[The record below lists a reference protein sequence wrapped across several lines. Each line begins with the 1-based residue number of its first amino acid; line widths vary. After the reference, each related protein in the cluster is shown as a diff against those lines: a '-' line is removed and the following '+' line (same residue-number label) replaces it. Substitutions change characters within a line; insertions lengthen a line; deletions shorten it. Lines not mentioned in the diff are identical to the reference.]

1 MFVLITFLC
10 LHNFYFATNNIEVM
24 EGCKKE
30 GEAGEAGA
38 KNTKIFFGNYSF
50 SESMQKLTWTPKA
63 GFASGGRIVNF

>member
-50 SESMQKLTWTPKA
+50 SESMQKLT
-63 GFASGGRIVNF
+63 